1 MLAVYRQVVCRPDC
15 ALQPCHALTYDNS
28 RSTAAASVTPAEVMA
43 TKACWICSAGSSG
56 SASNLR
62 SIRCVLALSQYAVA
76 KPVNVVAPYR
86 HINEEMAPDFFRK
99 FTGKT
104 RPNNLISISV
114 TISISASWF
123 VGELSSYRWLMA
135 FAALA
140 NGSLRRLAVR
150 RKLADAHYHRRWCQS
165 HAHCWRCGHAPA
177 RKPNLNLKQRPPRA
191 LFCLKLDNSCCYVHY
206 SCGNNCNVVKLVQEC
221 KFFMHFIS
229 VLRKQF
235 TENDTFLREAN
246 SYKRVLTLRNA
257 RMNLGLPKKFTAI
270 AVVLSNVDARK
281 SSVSSL

>member
-1 MLAVYRQVVCRPDC
+1 MQHPHQQVERKVGSVRPLIEALIVVGAYMLAVYRQVVCRPDC

-123 VGELSSYRWLMA
+123 VGESVCRRIGLSASCPVTVGL
-135 FAALA
+135 
-140 NGSLRRLAVR
+140 
-150 RKLADAHYHRRWCQS
+150 
-165 HAHCWRCGHAPA
+165 WRS
-177 RKPNLNLKQRPPRA
+177 QRSRM
-191 LFCLKLDNSCCYVHY
+191 
-206 SCGNNCNVVKLVQEC
+206 VV
-221 KFFMHFIS
+221 
-229 VLRKQF
+229 
-235 TENDTFLREAN
+235 
-246 SYKRVLTLRNA
+246 
-257 RMNLGLPKKFTAI
+257 
-270 AVVLSNVDARK
+270 
-281 SSVSSL
+281 

>member
-1 MLAVYRQVVCRPDC
+1 MPTFHIVVGAYMLAVYRQVVCRPDC
-15 ALQPCHALTYDNS
+15 ALQPCRALTYDNS

-86 HINEEMAPDFFRK
+86 HINEEMAPDFFRN

-114 TISISASWF
+114 TISISASRFVGESVCRRIGLSASWF

-165 HAHCWRCGHAPA
+165 HAHCWHCGHAPGTQTEPQLEAATSAGVILPEIGQFLLLCSLQLWQQLQRCQTRA
-177 RKPNLNLKQRPPRA
+177 RVQVFYAFYFRSTETVHRER
-191 LFCLKLDNSCCYVHY
+191 YV
-206 SCGNNCNVVKLVQEC
+206 S
-221 KFFMHFIS
+221 
-229 VLRKQF
+229 
-235 TENDTFLREAN
+235 
-246 SYKRVLTLRNA
+246 
-257 RMNLGLPKKFTAI
+257 
-270 AVVLSNVDARK
+270 
-281 SSVSSL
+281 